1 MGIHGYSSYL
11 KSLANQ
17 KSIKIVYSEQFSGY
31 SGKPY
36 ITNGARSDHNCLT
49 FDPVQPPLGE
59 SCGVEV

>member
-31 SGKPY
+31 SGKPV
-36 ITNGARSDHNCLT
+36 TNILQMAH
-49 FDPVQPPLGE
+49 VAIII
-59 SCGVEV
+59 V